1 MILYNPSMALN
12 MNDYG
17 ISIPIKPD
25 KHKMVYD
32 ALKAGVLKDIPEAL
46 WLRGPEFFAE
56 ITREDLL
63 RVHSPAYVERLFSPG
78 EVDKE
83 VIAAYELSTPN
94 GDANRWDPSKLTRP
108 LKDFV
113 TKSLIN
119 AGGTYTC
126 GLTALE
132 TNSAG
137 QTGFAFF
144 LGGGSHHAQRDYG
157 NGFCIFNDVVI
168 SLRRLMAE
176 KSIRT
181 AWVVD
186 TDAHKGDGTAALTW
200 GDSSIRTL
208 SIHMERGWPLDAPE
222 FDPKAVYAPSVSADF
237 NLSFT
242 PNDIDIGIPEGG
254 EADYIPRLAEGL
266 SRLEELLPKPDIAL
280 VVGGV
285 DPYEKDE
292 LASTKPLQLTK
303 EALFERDM
311 LVYNFLQERH
321 IPIAWVAAG
330 GYGASSWEIY
340 VNFLARV
347 MPQRLAGKHL

>member
-1 MILYNPSMALN
+1 MILYKPSMALN

-17 ISIPIKPD
+17 ISIPIRAD

-46 WLRGPEFFAE
+46 WLRGPEYFAE

-63 RVHSPAYVERLFSPG
+63 RVHSPGYVERLFTPG

-83 VIAAYELSTPN
+83 VITAYELSTPN
-94 GDANRWDPSKLTRP
+94 DDVKRWDPSKQVRP

-113 TKSLIN
+113 THSLIT

-126 GLTALE
+126 CLTALE
-132 TNSAG
+132 KNNQSR

-144 LGGGSHHAQRDYG
+144 LGGGNHHAQRDYG
-157 NGFCIFNDVVI
+157 NGFCIINDIVV
-168 SLRRLMAE
+168 SLRRLQAE
-176 KSIRT
+176 KSIRA

-200 GDSSIRTL
+200 GDSSIRTI

-222 FDPKAVYAPSVSADF
+222 FDPKAVYDPSISTDF

-242 PNDIDIGIPEGG
+242 PNDIDIGIPETG
-254 EADYIPRLAEGL
+254 EADYVPRLAEGL

-292 LASTKPLQLTK
+292 LASSKPLQLTK

-311 LVYNFLQERH
+311 LVYNFLQERR
-321 IPIAWVAAG
+321 IPTAWITAG

-340 VNFLARV
+340 VNFLARI
-347 MPQRLAGKHL
+347 MPRRLAANK

>member
-12 MNDYG
+12 MNDFG
-17 ISIPIKPD
+17 ISVPIEAD

-32 ALKAGVLKDIPEAL
+32 ALKAGVLKDNPEAL
-46 WLRGPEFFAE
+46 WLRGPEFFSE

-63 RVHSPAYVERLFSPG
+63 RVHSPAYVERLFSPD

-83 VIAAYELSTPN
+83 VIATYELSTPN
-94 GDANRWDPSKLTRP
+94 DDVSWDRSKQVRP

-113 TKSLIN
+113 TQSLIN
-119 AGGTYTC
+119 AGGTYAC

-132 TNSAG
+132 LHNSGAG
-137 QTGFAFF
+137 RTGFACF
-144 LGGGSHHAQRDYG
+144 LGGGNHHAQRDFG
-157 NGFCIFNDVVI
+157 NGFCILNDVVI
-168 SLRRLMAE
+168 SLRRLQAE
-176 KSIRT
+176 NRIRT

-200 GDSSIRTL
+200 RDSSIRTL
-208 SIHMERGWPLDAPE
+208 SIHMEKGWPLNAPE
-222 FDPKAVYAPSVSADF
+222 FDPKAVYDPSVSVDF

-242 PNDIDIGIPEGG
+242 PNDIDIGIPETG

-321 IPIAWVAAG
+321 IPTAWTTAG
-330 GYGASSWEIY
+330 GYGIHSSEIY
-340 VNFLARV
+340 VNFLAHV
-347 MPQRLAGKHL
+347 MPLRTADIR